1 MPLTRN
7 ATAQLSSA
15 EAARAARAGEVV
27 LVDVR
32 EPDERA
38 QARPVP
44 SRHIA
49 LGDLPARLGEL
60 PRDRTVAFICRSG
73 TRSARAAR
81 AAARHGLRVASVRGG
96 LVAWSEAGLPVESG
110 PGHEERR

>member
-1 MPLTRN
+1 M
-7 ATAQLSSA
+7 
-15 EAARAARAGEVV
+15 V

-38 QARPVP
+38 QARPAP

-60 PRDRTVAFICRSG
+60 PRDRTVAFLCRSG
-73 TRSARAAR
+73 TRGATAAR
-81 AAARHGLRVASVRGG
+81 AAARHGLRVANVRGG
-96 LVAWSEAGLPVESG
+96 LMAWSVAGLPVASG
-110 PGHEERR
+110 PEGEER